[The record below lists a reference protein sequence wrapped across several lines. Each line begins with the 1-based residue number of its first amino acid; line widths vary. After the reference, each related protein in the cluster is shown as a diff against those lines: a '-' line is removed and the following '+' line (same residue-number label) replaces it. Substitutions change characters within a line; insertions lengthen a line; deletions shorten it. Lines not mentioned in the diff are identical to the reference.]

1 MIRRQR
7 EDRSG
12 WSAGVWGDEGKA
24 TREIKR
30 ENKHDGESERERER
44 EAEIKR
50 LDGEK
55 ERREA
60 ETTDS
65 RGQEESER

>member
-12 WSAGVWGDEGKA
+12 WSVGVWGDEGKA

-30 ENKHDGESERERER
+30 ENKHDGERERER
-44 EAEIKR
+44 EAEI
-50 LDGEK
+50 
-55 ERREA
+55 
-60 ETTDS
+60 
-65 RGQEESER
+65 

>member
-1 MIRRQR
+1 MM
-7 EDRSG
+7 G
-12 WSAGVWGDEGKA
+12 GV
-24 TREIKR
+24 
-30 ENKHDGESERERER
+30 RER

>member
-30 ENKHDGESERERER
+30 ENKHDGERERER

>member
-1 MIRRQR
+1 MM
-7 EDRSG
+7 G
-12 WSAGVWGDEGKA
+12 
-24 TREIKR
+24 
-30 ENKHDGESERERER
+30 SERERER

>member
-30 ENKHDGESERERER
+30 ENKHDDESERER